1 MTSTPTTPPTM
12 ATASEPI
19 RIQIHTGVELL
30 SSSAAALLAGLS
42 FPLTSC
48 LSLSL
53 KETLVPST
61 VPPSASVTLPG
72 NVTD

>member
-1 MTSTPTTPPTM
+1 M

-19 RIQIHTGVELL
+19 RLQIHTGVELL
-30 SSSAAALLAGLS
+30 SSSAAAPCELPAAALLGGSS

-53 KETLVPST
+53 KETFVPST

-72 NVTD
+72 KVTD